1 MTTDLW
7 TLVSTVW
14 TPSAAVLGT
23 HNEGGAISYTI
34 SCVAT
39 YTQTAI
45 PPALP
50 LTKTVNCTIEIVP
63 EKLRDTIVLGNGTI
77 SGTLVDVFN
86 RTITY
91 MTKDRQYVTV
101 DGYSKI
107 VQDDLYKMISVQPST
122 SSSVNFNF
130 TCTAVEVP
138 ETKTYTIVIEN
149 NWDGDKN
156 SLKSYV
162 AETNSFGLKDLS

>member
-1 MTTDLW
+1 MPTDTW

-14 TPSAAVLGT
+14 TPSAAILGT
-23 HNEGGAISYTI
+23 HNEGDPISYTI
-34 SCVAT
+34 SCIAT
-39 YTQTAI
+39 YEQAAI

-50 LTKTVNCTIEIVP
+50 ATKTVNCSITIVP
-63 EKLRDTIVLGNGTI
+63 EKIRDTLVLGDGSIT
-77 SGTLVDVFN
+77 GTLVDVFN
-86 RTITY
+86 RSITY

-107 VQDDLYKMISVQPST
+107 DNGNLYKMISVVP
-122 SSSVNFNF
+122 SSSSSENFNF

-138 ETKTYTIVIEN
+138 ETKTYTIVIQN

-162 AETNSFGLKDLS
+162 AETESLGLGDLS

>member
-1 MTTDLW
+1 MTTSEW

-14 TPSAAVLGT
+14 TPSSSVLGT
-23 HNEGGAISYTI
+23 HNEGDQISYTI

-39 YTQTAI
+39 YTQAAV

-50 LTKTVNCTIEIVP
+50 ATKTVNCSITIVP
-63 EKLRDTIVLGNGTI
+63 EKIRDTLMIGAGTI
-77 SGTLVDVFN
+77 TGTLVDVFN
-86 RTITY
+86 RSITY

-107 VQDDLYKMISVQPST
+107 DHGNLYKMISVVPSS

-130 TCTAVEVP
+130 ACTAVEVP
-138 ETKTYTIVIEN
+138 ETKTFTIVIQN

-156 SLKSYV
+156 SLKSFV
-162 AETNSFGLKDLS
+162 AETETLGLGDLS